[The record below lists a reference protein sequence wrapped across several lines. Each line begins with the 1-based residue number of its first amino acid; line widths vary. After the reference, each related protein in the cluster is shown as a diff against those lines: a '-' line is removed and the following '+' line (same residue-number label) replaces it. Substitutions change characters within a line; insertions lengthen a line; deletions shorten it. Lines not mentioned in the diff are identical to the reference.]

1 MPPKAKYTKE
11 EIIEAAFQL
20 VREKGEEGLTARAIA
35 EKLSTSPRPIFT
47 AFGGMDDLKADV
59 VGKCTDLYIKYCD
72 EERGSGKFPE
82 YKALGMAYIKLAK
95 CEKNVFKLLFMRDT
109 SNEKY
114 AEQSLF
120 KMGTKSLNSQLNLN
134 LNNAAKMHTEIWI
147 WVHGIASLLA
157 TSYIE
162 LDFDTISNML
172 TDVYQGLKGRFT
184 HE

>member
-1 MPPKAKYTKE
+1 MPPKPKYTKE
-11 EIIEAAFQL
+11 EIVETAFQI
-20 VREKGEEGLTARAIA
+20 VRENGAEFLTARTIA

-47 AFGGMDDLKADV
+47 AFEGMEDLKSAV
-59 VGKCTDLYIKYCD
+59 ISKCVDLYLKYCD
-72 EERGSGKFPE
+72 DEKQLGKYTE

-162 LDFDTISNML
+162 LDFDTISDML